1 MPGPARC
8 LVRGSICKPEQSPPL
23 LLSSLTPQKAST
35 NRIRVGLSHQTID
48 QLFRRLKL
56 ASDGIVKDIVRP
68 GETISSTTFERRPGG
83 KGANQAVAIAKA
95 LGTSGKVDLECC
107 VGEDGRWLLRELEKM
122 GVYAGGV
129 AVVKVS
135 FRSHFARPRVL
146 IRAVGCPLDRRDRTF
161 LTILI

>member
-1 MPGPARC
+1 VYDDWTWD
-8 LVRGSICKPEQSPPL
+8 LRG
-23 LLSSLTPQKAST
+23 A
-35 NRIRVGLSHQTID
+35 
-48 QLFRRLKL
+48 
-56 ASDGIVKDIVRP
+56 VKDIVRP
-68 GETISSTTFERRPGG
+68 GETISSTNFERRPGG

-135 FRSHFARPRVL
+135 FPFL
-146 IRAVGCPLDRRDRTF
+146 ISRDGRASTPDRFT
-161 LTILI
+161 LLGSS